1 MKVILLTDVKNK
13 GKKGQVIDVAS
24 GYANFL
30 VSQNQAMIADNGN
43 LKKLEQEKK
52 AKAEQERQHLADMKA
67 LKEVIQDKVIKFKVK
82 VGDNGMIFGSVSTK
96 QIVTEFE
103 KQYNVKL
110 DKRKILLNDS
120 INTLGYT
127 KVAIQ
132 LHPEV
137 VAEFQVLVSDK

>member
-13 GKKGQVIDVAS
+13 GKKGQVINVAD

-30 VSQNQAMIADNGN
+30 VTNKQAVLASDHNV
-43 LKKLEQEKK
+43 KKLEDEKK
-52 AKAEQERQHLADMKA
+52 AKIQEEKQHLTDMVQ
-67 LKEVIQDKVIKFKVK
+67 LKTEIDNKVLKFKLT
-82 VGDNGMIFGSVSTK
+82 VGDNGRLFGSVSTK
-96 QIVTEFE
+96 QIVEEFE
-103 KQYNVKL
+103 KQFNIKL
-110 DKRKILLNDS
+110 DKRKILLKDS

>member
-30 VSQNQAMIADNGN
+30 VSQNQAMVADNGN
-43 LKKLEQEKK
+43 LKRLEQEKK
-52 AKAEQERQHLADMKA
+52 EKAELERQHLADMKA

-127 KVAIQ
+127 KVSIQ

>member
-30 VSQNQAMIADNGN
+30 VSQNQAMVADNGN
-43 LKKLEQEKK
+43 LKRLEQEKK
-52 AKAEQERQHLADMKA
+52 EKAELERQHLADMKA

-103 KQYNVKL
+103 KQYQVKL

-127 KVAIQ
+127 KVSIQ